1 MLNCKEISQNSLP
14 IHPLSESKTLMSILQ
29 VYSVAAK
36 RNVPTEGKQTHFN
49 ALIKEIAH
57 DSKILVPQTR
67 SLEDNT
73 GVGAITDI

>member
-1 MLNCKEISQNSLP
+1 MDDLSKGLTQLNEVRPNLMLNCKEISQNYLP
-14 IHPLSESKTLMSILQ
+14 IHPLSESKTLISILQ

-57 DSKILVPQTR
+57 T
-67 SLEDNT
+67 
-73 GVGAITDI
+73 